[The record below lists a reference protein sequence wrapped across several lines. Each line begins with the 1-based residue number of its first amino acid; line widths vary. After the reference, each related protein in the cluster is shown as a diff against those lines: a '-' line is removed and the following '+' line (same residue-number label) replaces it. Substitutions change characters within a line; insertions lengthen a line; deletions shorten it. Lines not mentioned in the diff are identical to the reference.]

1 MVVVVGF
8 LRAQTQLND
17 TVSILHS
24 FHCLL
29 EMIHAPSLVRMVSA
43 AAAAAAAAAVVD
55 DGNDGSPY
63 FDVVAVAADHYYYY
77 QKGDTSL

>member
-17 TVSILHS
+17 AVSILHS

-29 EMIHAPSLVRMVSA
+29 ELIRVPSLVRRVSTA
-43 AAAAAAAAAVVD
+43 TAAAAAAAAVVD

-63 FDVVAVAADHYYYY
+63 FDVVAVAADHYYY

>member
-43 AAAAAAAAAVVD
+43 AAAAAVVD
-55 DGNDGSPY
+55 DGNDGPSY
-63 FDVVAVAADHYYYY
+63 FDVVAVAADHYYH